1 MTTAVIIAVAVIGLF
16 LLSSDGGRAGQAAAV
31 APSADNPYPDDAAG
45 QLLTDSAL
53 PALAKMVGALLVVIV
68 CIYLG
73 IYLLKRTIGARYSN
87 SRGTNALEIIETA
100 GLGQRKSVSL
110 VRVGDR
116 SVLVGISEDRMTLL
130 SELDAADTAAI
141 LATAP
146 EEVETDSF
154 SKMLNAATSG
164 VRRLASKNR
173 RAALET

>member
-1 MTTAVIIAVAVIGLF
+1 VTTAVIIAVAVIGLF

-116 SVLVGISEDRMTLL
+116 S
-130 SELDAADTAAI
+130 ELDAADTAAI